1 MGRAKRNPSKPRLTT
16 SVMGFASALPIL
28 RYLAV
33 ASFCQSYPL
42 QTIPVA
48 TSLYEYKAD
57 EKRALKAGGSVADVA
72 SALIYEHTI

>member
-1 MGRAKRNPSKPRLTT
+1 VLYPSYATWLSQVFVSPT
-16 SVMGFASALPIL
+16 
-28 RYLAV
+28 
-33 ASFCQSYPL
+33 PL